1 MSLLCVLTASPR
13 TLADVH
19 LLSRRMLA
27 MRASADALLALCD
40 LPDAFA
46 AVMPEDEP
54 LLRALQSAVMAAD
67 ARAGRFLLLVR
78 RRVWD
83 DASRLYLGES
93 QPISPVQTVS
103 ALLDRGQ
110 TQVSFAAAS
119 FSPASLAGQFSSV
132 LFCPAGVSCAP
143 DVLPRMSAALDESG
157 LLAARVLPPL
167 HDCAPLL
174 TRLPDFY
181 FSEGLA
187 ALRHR
192 LARQNRALIS
202 DRVLLASAKAFSQLE
217 KASSLD
223 ACPLWPE
230 AAFVAEDTPSLQRS
244 FRQTSRFFDALC
256 RLPKLTGL
264 QRLMLLAPMLRLF
277 LLFLA
282 AVTGLEFLAVLALL
296 EPYALL
302 HPRLLPAALVR
313 AAELSGICPLARVRE
328 ISRPAVLKLLDVGVQ
343 GLIVPNVKTLEQVQE
358 LVNYAKYYPI
368 GQRGFCPSRKDGW
381 GFDGLG
387 SVPETMRHF
396 NGETLL
402 FPQCETAEAL
412 DIIEGICAVDGV
424 DDLSISMGMP
434 GQFDAPEFQ
443 AAITRIVAACR
454 AAGKYCMFFT
464 GTADGVIDGFR
475 RGFDAMA
482 YSLDAALFIQ
492 GVKRDVEDIRSRL

>member
-132 LFCPAGVSCAP
+132 LFCPADVSCAP

-167 HDCAPLL
+167 HDRAPLL
-174 TRLPDFY
+174 TRLPDFS

-202 DRVLLASAKAFSQLE
+202 DRVLFASAKAFSQLE

-244 FRQTSRFFDALC
+244 FRQTARFFDALC

-264 QRLMLLAPMLRLF
+264 QRLMLLAPILRLF

-302 HPRLLPAALVR
+302 HPRLLPAALGARRFSADDRRLCVQLLFCAQTGSFAASAHSFPARR
-313 AAELSGICPLARVRE
+313 ANAVCLRPLRRGADPHRVSQPACVCAAALCFAALAGRASAFPRAEPAGSRAHSAQRRRTRARLA
-328 ISRPAVLKLLDVGVQ
+328 AC
-343 GLIVPNVKTLEQVQE
+343 
-358 LVNYAKYYPI
+358 A
-368 GQRGFCPSRKDGW
+368 
-381 GFDGLG
+381 G
-387 SVPETMRHF
+387 SV
-396 NGETLL
+396 
-402 FPQCETAEAL
+402 
-412 DIIEGICAVDGV
+412 
-424 DDLSISMGMP
+424 
-434 GQFDAPEFQ
+434 
-443 AAITRIVAACR
+443 
-454 AAGKYCMFFT
+454 
-464 GTADGVIDGFR
+464 
-475 RGFDAMA
+475 
-482 YSLDAALFIQ
+482 
-492 GVKRDVEDIRSRL
+492 